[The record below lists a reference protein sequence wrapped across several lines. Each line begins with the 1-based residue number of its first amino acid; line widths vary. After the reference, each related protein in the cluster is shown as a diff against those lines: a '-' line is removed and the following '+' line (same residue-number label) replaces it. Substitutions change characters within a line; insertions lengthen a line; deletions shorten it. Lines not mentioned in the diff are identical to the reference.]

1 MAVLEIKT
9 AGNPVL
15 RQVASKVT
23 RIDKRIKRLLSD
35 MADTM
40 YKADGVGLAAPQIG
54 VSVRIVVIDAG
65 EGIVEM
71 INPEIISKEGS
82 CVNVEGC
89 LSVPNFDGEVER
101 AKSVRVKYQ
110 DRNGKPIVLDAT
122 ELLAIAVQHE
132 VDHLDGILFIDKA
145 NVENAPIVFAETIFA
160 DFSTQKINKGW
171 RISTSEYPNLLNS
184 LSGFAQEKN
193 TKTVLA
199 AVSELKKI
207 GYQIPKEAVYDGFA
221 NVVQLTGLMGRWQV
235 LQEHP
240 KIVCDTGHNAHGIR
254 YIVEQFQADK
264 YDNLHIV
271 FVLVNDNEYNSI

>member
-1 MAVLEIKT
+1 MTVLDIKT

-15 RQVASKVT
+15 RQVAAKVT
-23 RIDKRIKRLLSD
+23 KIDKRIKRLLND

-71 INPEIISKEGS
+71 INPEIISKEGT
-82 CVNVEGC
+82 CVNDEGC

-145 NVENAPIVFAETIFA
+145 NA
-160 DFSTQKINKGW
+160 
-171 RISTSEYPNLLNS
+171 L
-184 LSGFAQEKN
+184 
-193 TKTVLA
+193 
-199 AVSELKKI
+199 
-207 GYQIPKEAVYDGFA
+207 IPKE
-221 NVVQLTGLMGRWQV
+221 
-235 LQEHP
+235 
-240 KIVCDTGHNAHGIR
+240 
-254 YIVEQFQADK
+254 
-264 YDNLHIV
+264 
-271 FVLVNDNEYNSI
+271 

>member
-65 EGIVEM
+65 EGIIEM

-101 AKSVRVKYQ
+101 AKAVRVKYQ
-110 DRNGKPIVLDAT
+110 DRSGKPIVLDAT

-145 NVENAPIVFAETIFA
+145 NA
-160 DFSTQKINKGW
+160 
-171 RISTSEYPNLLNS
+171 L
-184 LSGFAQEKN
+184 
-193 TKTVLA
+193 
-199 AVSELKKI
+199 
-207 GYQIPKEAVYDGFA
+207 IPKE
-221 NVVQLTGLMGRWQV
+221 
-235 LQEHP
+235 
-240 KIVCDTGHNAHGIR
+240 
-254 YIVEQFQADK
+254 
-264 YDNLHIV
+264 
-271 FVLVNDNEYNSI
+271 

>member
-1 MAVLEIKT
+1 MTVLEIKT

-54 VSVRIVVIDAG
+54 VSLRMVVIDAG
-65 EGIVEM
+65 DGIVEM

-101 AKSVRVKYQ
+101 AKTVRVKYQ

-132 VDHLDGILFIDKA
+132 IYHLDGILFIDKA
-145 NVENAPIVFAETIFA
+145 NA
-160 DFSTQKINKGW
+160 
-171 RISTSEYPNLLNS
+171 L
-184 LSGFAQEKN
+184 
-193 TKTVLA
+193 
-199 AVSELKKI
+199 
-207 GYQIPKEAVYDGFA
+207 IPKE
-221 NVVQLTGLMGRWQV
+221 
-235 LQEHP
+235 
-240 KIVCDTGHNAHGIR
+240 
-254 YIVEQFQADK
+254 
-264 YDNLHIV
+264 
-271 FVLVNDNEYNSI
+271 